1 MCCQETRQATVLNAA
16 VELDR
21 LGGVRAMRRRDSLDD
36 ERREGNEPLI
46 TSPDERQ
53 PVDDRAELENEALSH
68 IDSLYRTAVRM
79 TGNPTDAEDL
89 VQETYLRAFRS
100 LNQFRLGTN
109 LRAWLFK
116 ILTNAFINDY
126 RKRTRRPRS
135 TSLDNVEDYYLY
147 SHLIDSGIQPATSGP
162 EDDVLSRIP
171 DAAVIRAL
179 EELPE
184 QFRQVVLLADV
195 EGFAYREIAE
205 IMSIPV
211 GTVMSRLHRARRRL
225 QRSLLASWN
234 TCTCQSEE
242 PADARLQ

>member
-1 MCCQETRQATVLNAA
+1 MSINREHAEEDRVALQE
-16 VELDR
+16 
-21 LGGVRAMRRRDSLDD
+21 
-36 ERREGNEPLI
+36 
-46 TSPDERQ
+46 
-53 PVDDRAELENEALSH
+53 EALTH
-68 IDSLYRTAVRM
+68 IDALYRTAVRM
-79 TGNPTDAEDL
+79 SGNPVDAEDL

-126 RKRTRRPRS
+126 RKRSRRPRN

-147 SHLIDSGIQPATSGP
+147 SHLIDSGIQPSSAGP
-162 EDDVLSRIP
+162 EDEVLANIT
-171 DAAVIRAL
+171 DEAVIRAL
-179 EELPE
+179 DALPDE
-184 QFRQVVLLADV
+184 FRQVVLLADV

-225 QRSLLASWN
+225 QRSLMDSFVAAP
-234 TCTCQSEE
+234 CKAGDG
-242 PADARLQ
+242 ADAELR